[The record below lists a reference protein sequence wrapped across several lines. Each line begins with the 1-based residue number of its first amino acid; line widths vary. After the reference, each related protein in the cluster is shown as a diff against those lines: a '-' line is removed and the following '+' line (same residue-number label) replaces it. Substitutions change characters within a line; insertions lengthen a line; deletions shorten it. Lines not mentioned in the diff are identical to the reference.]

1 MVKKGL
7 IKGLLVGMSA
17 LVVLGNVSNVDAQGV
32 RGSKKDVVG
41 YSTLLMGNTEV
52 KIKKLGSHKVEPLS
66 DEVMYVAKNTSSGI
80 SKGLEEG
87 VNKAAKSLQEEAERK
102 AAEEAH
108 QNFINSYDFVFG
120 DYGTNVTWTSAMS
133 GYGTTDTLWQWDQIP
148 NYYLAEY
155 VSPMGYAARQMTVGS
170 VVYLYGKKYVA
181 DHVEYGIYNGE
192 NAFDL
197 AYSLTA
203 ASSFSIQTCE
213 YNSIDTTLRIITF
226 VPAE

>member
-1 MVKKGL
+1 MGKKGL
-7 IKGLLVGMSA
+7 LKGLLLGMSSF
-17 LVVLGNVSNVDAQGV
+17 VLLGGVSNVDAQSV
-32 RGSKKDVVG
+32 SSKKDVVG
-41 YSTLLMGNTEV
+41 YSTFLMGNTEV
-52 KIKKLGSHKVEPLS
+52 KVKKLGSHKVEPLS
-66 DEVMYVAKNTSSGI
+66 DGVRYVAKNTSSGV

-87 VNKAAKSLQEEAERK
+87 INQATKVLAEEAERK
-102 AAEEAH
+102 AAEAH
-108 QNFINSYDFVFG
+108 QNLVNSYDFVFG

-181 DHVEYGIYNGE
+181 DHVEYSIWNGE
-192 NAFDL
+192 GAFDL
-197 AYSLTA
+197 AYNLTA

-213 YNSIDTTLRIITF
+213 YNTYDTTLRIITF